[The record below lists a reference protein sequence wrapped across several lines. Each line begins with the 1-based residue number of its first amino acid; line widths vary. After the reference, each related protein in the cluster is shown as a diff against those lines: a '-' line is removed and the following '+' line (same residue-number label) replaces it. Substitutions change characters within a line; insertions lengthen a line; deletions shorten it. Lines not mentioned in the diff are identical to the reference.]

1 MSIKYGKIRGV
12 RFLGLVL
19 LVTGI
24 SMFSGVVT
32 APDSSAAAST
42 FVILGGGFIF
52 LGLKTMRRMKRLQL
66 YPRFLPIDRMI
77 SVSTLAGFTSKSV
90 KVIRNDLNKA
100 IARGYYLN
108 MVYDP
113 RLDAIGYK
121 TEGVG
126 FYVPPTEPQREEPV
140 REKKEKEPPKRVQ
153 EVVICA
159 GCSAPNT
166 ITRGV
171 ASSCEFCGAPLAKN

>member
-1 MSIKYGKIRGV
+1 MSIKYGKIKGV
-12 RFLGLVL
+12 RFLGMVL
-19 LVTGI
+19 IIIGI
-24 SMFSGVVT
+24 AIFSGVVSV
-32 APDSSAAAST
+32 PDSSPAASIL
-42 FVILGGGFIF
+42 VILGAALIF
-52 LGLKTMRRMKRLQL
+52 LGFSIMRRMKRLQL

-121 TEGVG
+121 TEGMG
-126 FYVPPTEPQREEPV
+126 FYVPPTESIREEPV

-153 EVVICA
+153 EVVICT

>member
-1 MSIKYGKIRGV
+1 MSIKYGKIKGV

-19 LVTGI
+19 IIIGFFMIIGGSGAVEG
-24 SMFSGVVT
+24 SMT
-32 APDSSAAAST
+32 TT
-42 FVILGGGFIF
+42 FVTMGGLAIILLGFSI
-52 LGLKTMRRMKRLQL
+52 MRRMKRLQL

-121 TEGVG
+121 TEGMG
-126 FYVPPTEPQREEPV
+126 FYVPPTESIREEPV